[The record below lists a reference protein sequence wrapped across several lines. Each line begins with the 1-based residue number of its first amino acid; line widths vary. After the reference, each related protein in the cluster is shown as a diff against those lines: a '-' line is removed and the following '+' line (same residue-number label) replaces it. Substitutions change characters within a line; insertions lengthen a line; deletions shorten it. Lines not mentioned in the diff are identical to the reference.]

1 MSKQLIQDEWK
12 VDEIFSEKDYLSILY
27 INNKTKQFVLAFQ
40 GIRFIDHDFEKDSA
54 DIEEFVEMLLTKKC
68 IHSTYAYVHAKKSVK
83 TANKKNYYLS
93 FTGFSFGAWLAERNS
108 TLFLNTLK
116 NKYSKNV
123 TFKTN
128 GSKDQSQKLI
138 SSMNKK
144 LSQTSEIDLFKSW
157 DLMEYL
163 LAPYQSDSKIE

>member
-1 MSKQLIQDEWK
+1 
-12 VDEIFSEKDYLSILY
+12 
-27 INNKTKQFVLAFQ
+27 LAFQ

-54 DIEEFVEMLLTKKC
+54 DIQEFVEKLLIKKC

-83 TANKKNYYLS
+83 TANIKNYYLS
-93 FTGFSFGAWLAERNS
+93 FTGFSFGAWLAERCS

-116 NKYSKNV
+116 NKYTKNV

-128 GSKDQSQKLI
+128 GSLDQSQKLF
-138 SSMNKK
+138 SLKKK
-144 LSQTSEIDLFKSW
+144 LSQTNEIDLFKSW
-157 DLMEYL
+157 DLMDYL